1 MNGLSISAIHR
12 ARVAG
17 MGMES
22 MRPQQGGATQAPGG
36 VSFGDSLK
44 QALGEVSAV
53 EENSSRVTDAFLR
66 GEPVEM
72 HQVMAAAEEAG
83 IAIEMLVEVRNKMID
98 AYRTLISMQS

>member
-1 MNGLSISAIHR
+1 MSGLSISGIQR
-12 ARVAG
+12 ARIAG
-17 MGMES
+17 LGMEAL
-22 MRPQQGGATQAPGG
+22 RPQAGQAPGPG
-36 VSFGDSLK
+36 GPSFGDTLK

-53 EENSSRVTDAFLR
+53 EENSRQVTDAFLR

-98 AYRTLISMQS
+98 AYRSLISMQS